1 MSKYLDYKATIWG
14 RLYFSDDTDMN
25 KIIEKLE
32 EGYLPSELCDEELG
46 FTEFES
52 MLDTE
57 EYITPSEN
65 EGMST
70 IEIYEDNDSN
80 TNIFQ
85 ECIWDNVN
93 KSQTQRVQIN

>member
-1 MSKYLDYKATIWG
+1 MTKYIDFKQKIWV
-14 RLYFSDDTDMN
+14 RMHFSDETDMN

-32 EGYLPSELCDEELG
+32 EGYLPCDLCDQELG

-65 EGMST
+65 GGMST
-70 IEIYEDNDSN
+70 IEVYEDNDS
-80 TNIFQ
+80 TIFQ

-93 KSQTQRVQIN
+93 KSRTQRVQIN